1 MKDKEYLRQYAR
13 QQLRACQIK
22 QLDILKEID
31 RVCKEHGIAYW
42 LDGGTLLG
50 AKRHG
55 GFIPWDDDIDIA
67 MGCEDLKRFCQIA
80 PSALPATLFLQ
91 TPESDPNNG
100 PIIKVRD
107 LNSLYIEHGDD
118 FETAYVKGIY
128 VDIFP
133 FMKHP
138 DVPRSWIKHLHVG
151 LSKSYS
157 ILHRK
162 HYYSLRSFAEFFWFG
177 AKYLLYTSLWCL
189 LCACWPSHRYANI
202 PIINGYGITH
212 QRETVL
218 PLGTIHFE
226 DADFPAPHDADQYLR
241 NIYGDY
247 MQMPPEEKRKVHAE
261 FILNKLM

>member
-1 MKDKEYLRQYAR
+1 MYHKENMRTFSQHHLREC
-13 QQLRACQIK
+13 QLK
-22 QLDILKEID
+22 QLGILKEID
-31 RVCKEHGIAYW
+31 RICQKHDICYW

-67 MGCEDLKRFCQIA
+67 MGLDDLRRFEQVA
-80 PSALPATLFLQ
+80 PTELPSHLMLQ

-100 PIIKVRD
+100 PIVKVRD
-107 LNSLYIEHGDD
+107 LNSLYLEHRDD
-118 FETAYVKGIY
+118 FETGYVKGIY

-133 FMKHP
+133 FTKHP
-138 DVPRSWIKHLHVG
+138 NVPKLWIKRLHKS
-151 LSKSYS
+151 LSISYS

-177 AKYLLYTSLWCL
+177 TKYMLYNLVWRLLL
-189 LCACWPSHRYANI
+189 LLWPSSRYANI
-202 PIINGYGITH
+202 PIFNGYGITH
-212 QRETVL
+212 ERDTVL
-218 PLGTIHFE
+218 PMSTIQFE

-247 MQMPPEEKRKVHAE
+247 MKLPPEEKRKTHAE
-261 FILNKLM
+261 FILPQLV